1 MASSTKSI
9 VKSSYAGSW
18 NVQCAEIDF
27 DYSQVGSHTVASG
40 DYTLIGKVSIPANS
54 YIVDIQVHGITL
66 WVSGAAVAMIIGDDD
81 DDNGFVASTDLKAT
95 DLLVGEANTIE
106 HPGGKA
112 GAYLASEQRKTF
124 SASARS
130 VNAKVTV
137 SAHGTAASAGRT
149 KVLVLYCC
157 PPIDTAKP

>member
-1 MASSTKSI
+1 MASSTKSK

-27 DYSQVGSHTVASG
+27 DYSQVGDHSSV
-40 DYTLIGKVSIPANS
+40 DYQLIGKVGIPAGS

-66 WVSGAAVAMIIGDDD
+66 WVSGDTVAMIIGDDD
-81 DDNGFVASTDLKAT
+81 DDNGFVASTNLKAT
-95 DLLVGEANTIE
+95 DLLVGEANMIGRS
-106 HPGGKA
+106 GGLE
-112 GAYLASEQRKTF
+112 GAYLASQQRKTY

-137 SAHGTAASAGRT
+137 TNHGTAASAGRT

-157 PPIDTAKP
+157 PPIDSVKP

>member
-1 MASSTKSI
+1 MASSTKSK

-27 DYSQVGSHTVASG
+27 DYSQVGDHSTVS
-40 DYTLIGKVSIPANS
+40 YELIGKVGIPAGS

-81 DDNGFVASTDLKAT
+81 DDNGFVASTNLKAT
-95 DLLVGEANTIE
+95 DLLAGEANTIE

-112 GAYLASEQRKTF
+112 GAYLASEQRKTY

-137 SAHGTAASAGRT
+137 TNHGTAVSAGRT

-157 PPIDTAKP
+157 PPIDSVKP